1 MDQPTPVS
9 ERIEAMDMLRGVAVL
24 GILLV
29 NINSFALP
37 IEATHMLVDAGYH
50 HAIDGWVFAFVSA
63 LAQGKF
69 MSLFAMLFGAGVVMM
84 AGRRWQAGESPAGL
98 HYRRVGVLAA
108 VGLIHG
114 LFIWYGDI
122 LFPYAICGAILYPCL
137 LLRGRKLLWLC
148 LGLWG
153 LVMLLSLGFGALTMV
168 GEAVSTDAAND
179 QSFIAN
185 ETELM
190 RGGFLDIMYV
200 RFVYWLLYLLFSP
213 FLEIPWVLALMMT
226 GALAARSGWIAGQ
239 RPRADYARLLIGALL
254 IGLPIAAMRVALD
267 VLSDTGGWLIISVVM
282 NVIDATV
289 LSMAWGAIVMLGVKA
304 WSSNWLG
311 QALVAVGRMALT
323 NYLAQSVIC
332 TMLFYGYGLGL
343 FATLSRT
350 ELLGVVAVVWAMQI
364 IWSPWWLARH
374 QRGPM
379 EAIWRR
385 LTYPKRAATT
395 ASALP

>member
-1 MDQPTPVS
+1 MDQPTPVCQ
-9 ERIEAMDMLRGVAVL
+9 RIDAMDMLRGVAVL

-37 IEATHMLVDAGYH
+37 FEATFELTQAGYH
-50 HAIDGWVFAFVSA
+50 HAIDGWVYAFVSA
-63 LAQGKF
+63 MAQGKF

-114 LFIWYGDI
+114 LLIWYGDI

-153 LVMLLSLGFGALTMV
+153 LVLVSSVGFGALMMWS
-168 GEAVSTDAAND
+168 ESASSDAAND
-179 QSFIAN
+179 QSLFAN

-190 RGGFLDIMYV
+190 RGGLLDIMLV
-200 RFVYWLLYLLFSP
+200 RIAYWLLYAVLGP
-213 FLEIPWVLALMMT
+213 FFGWPWMLALMMT
-226 GALAARSGWIAGQ
+226 GVLAARSGWITGQ
-239 RPRADYARLLIGALL
+239 RPPADYARLLVVGLL
-254 IGLPIAAMRVALD
+254 VGLPVASMRVAMGL
-267 VLSDTGGWLIISVVM
+267 LSDSEGWLIVSFAM
-282 NVIDATV
+282 NVIDAAA
-289 LSMAWGAIVMLGVKA
+289 LSMAFGAIVMLGVKA

-311 QALVAVGRMALT
+311 RALIAVGRMALT

-332 TMLFYGYGLGL
+332 TLLFYGYGLGL
-343 FATLSRT
+343 FGSLSRT
-350 ELLGVVAVVWAMQI
+350 ELIGVVLLVWAVQLL
-364 IWSPWWLARH
+364 WSPWWLARH
-374 QRGPM
+374 ERGPL
-379 EAIWRR
+379 EAIWRQ
-385 LTYPKRAATT
+385 LTYPKARQVPQAGAR
-395 ASALP
+395 